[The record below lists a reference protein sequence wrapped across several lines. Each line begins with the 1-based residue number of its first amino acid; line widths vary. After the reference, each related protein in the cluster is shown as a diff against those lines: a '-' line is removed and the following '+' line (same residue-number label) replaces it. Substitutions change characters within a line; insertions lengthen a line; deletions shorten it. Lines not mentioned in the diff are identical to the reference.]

1 MKIDIIKETKEI
13 FREYIKN
20 YDTEDEKTME
30 RYNEIYEIAKK
41 YLEEKG

>member
-20 YDTEDEKTME
+20 YDTEDEK
-30 RYNEIYEIAKK
+30 NNGKI
-41 YLEEKG
+41 